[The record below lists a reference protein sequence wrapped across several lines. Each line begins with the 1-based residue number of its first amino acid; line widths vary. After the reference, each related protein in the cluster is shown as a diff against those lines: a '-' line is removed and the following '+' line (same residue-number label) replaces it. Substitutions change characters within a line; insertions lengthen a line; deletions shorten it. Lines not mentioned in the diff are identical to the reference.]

1 MPVELAFIQRI
12 IRRMGRKLAAQDP
25 PRQPQLVMWYPHAEP
40 PDPGILPE
48 GYRLRAFHPGDE
60 DGWAALLNANG
71 QLGQW
76 DLERIRRE
84 IGGASVLHGQR
95 FVLCGDEIVAT
106 AGVYDRQR
114 EGKDAWEIGW
124 IASHPDHRGRNLGG
138 QVTAGALAVALQL
151 PRRPI
156 YLLTDDFRLPALK
169 VYLKL
174 GFVPDMQHPSYAER
188 WQAIL
193 GQLGE
198 SYAHYRSLLPPF
210 QQGRIES

>member
-1 MPVELAFIQRI
+1 MD
-12 IRRMGRKLAAQDP
+12 RKLTGEKT
-25 PRQPQLVMWYPHAEP
+25 PRQPQLVMWCPHSES
-40 PDPGILPE
+40 PDPGSLPN
-48 GYRLRAFHPGDE
+48 GYQLRVFRQGDE
-60 DGWAALLNANG
+60 DGWVTLLNANG

-84 IGGASVLHGQR
+84 VDGPLVAEGQQ
-95 FVLCGDEIVAT
+95 FVLCGDEIVAA

-124 IASHPDHRGRNLGG
+124 IACHPEHRGRNLGG
-138 QVTAGALAVALQL
+138 QVTTGAVAAAMQL

-188 WQAIL
+188 WQEIF
-193 GQLGE
+193 GRLGE
-198 SYAHYRSLLPPF
+198 SYARYRSLLPPF
-210 QQGRIES
+210 QQGE

>member
-1 MPVELAFIQRI
+1 MSRILA
-12 IRRMGRKLAAQDP
+12 GTDL
-25 PRQPQLVMWYPHAEP
+25 PRQPQLVMWYPHTQS
-40 PDPGILPE
+40 PDLGALPC
-48 GYRLRAFHPGDE
+48 GYQRRAFRPGDE
-60 DGWAALLNANG
+60 HGWVALLNANG

-84 IGGASVLHGQR
+84 IAGQLVLTGQR
-95 FVLCGDEIVAT
+95 FVLCGDEIVAA

-124 IASHPDHRGRNLGG
+124 IACHPEHRGRNLGG
-138 QVTAGALAVALQL
+138 QVTSGAVAVALKL
-151 PRRPI
+151 SRRPI

-188 WQAIL
+188 WQGIF
-193 GQLGE
+193 GRLGE
-198 SYAHYRSLLPPF
+198 SYARYRSLLPPF
-210 QQGRIES
+210 QPGRIDP